1 MESRGNVPCQGTS
14 ISTWYSR
21 LCGCFFEVP
30 SAAAGLVRFGN
41 VASGIVHI
49 TGHLRTVEWRA
60 TGTDMAET
68 LFLYREDGRS
78 LPAMHPDR
86 VLLDRVLPGDKGKL
100 TCCLLRSYDDKAL
113 ILVLELVSLSIT
125 YQRVGLIP
133 AYYGTD
139 AWTVRSKATMDREEI
154 DPWFLEAERS
164 TFEII

>member
-1 MESRGNVPCQGTS
+1 M
-14 ISTWYSR
+14 
-21 LCGCFFEVP
+21 FFEVR

-60 TGTDMAET
+60 TGLDIAET
-68 LFLYREDGRS
+68 LFLYREDCEC
-78 LPAMHPDR
+78 LPVMRPDR

-113 ILVLELVSLSIT
+113 ILVLELVSLSNT

-133 AYYGTD
+133 AYHGAD
-139 AWTVRSKATMDREEI
+139 AWTPRAKATMDDEEI
-154 DPWFLEAERS
+154 VPWFLEAERS